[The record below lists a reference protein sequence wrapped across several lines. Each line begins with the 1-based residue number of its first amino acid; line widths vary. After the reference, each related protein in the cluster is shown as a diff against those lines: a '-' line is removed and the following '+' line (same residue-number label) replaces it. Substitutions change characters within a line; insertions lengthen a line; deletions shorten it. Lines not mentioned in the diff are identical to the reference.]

1 MLRSFLDKLSC
12 NSARWRPWS
21 GRSSLRREATMHPS
35 EYFADNLVAMIWE
48 CRWLAI
54 GLALSFT
61 ALACSRTP
69 MDEQHGVTTNT
80 IGPGGGAGTV
90 TSRGSTGILGG
101 TTGTTTGTSGGGTT
115 STTVFLGTYPTDG
128 TFVGGSEMPADA
140 GTCGASSSP
149 AVATSGD
156 VVIGAGATANDVVI
170 TNSNTL
176 CTFAGRQEEPG
187 LFTATNVE
195 CELSPSSPL
204 LVLGIQSQMYG
215 SFRMDVPAGTAS
227 WQTISHWTDRQSG
240 NLLVQCAWFNMRV
253 GARR

>member
-1 MLRSFLDKLSC
+1 VEEPARSP
-12 NSARWRPWS
+12 AE
-21 GRSSLRREATMHPS
+21 G
-35 EYFADNLVAMIWE
+35 
-48 CRWLAI
+48 
-54 GLALSFT
+54 AL
-61 ALACSRTP
+61 
-69 MDEQHGVTTNT
+69 
-80 IGPGGGAGTV
+80 
-90 TSRGSTGILGG
+90 GILGG

-204 LVLGIQSQMYG
+204 LCSRIQSQMYG
-215 SFRMDVPAGTAS
+215 SFRMDVPAARRVGRPSLTGL
-227 WQTISHWTDRQSG
+227 IRQSG
-240 NLLVQCAWFNMRV
+240 NLLECS
-253 GARR
+253 ARGSI